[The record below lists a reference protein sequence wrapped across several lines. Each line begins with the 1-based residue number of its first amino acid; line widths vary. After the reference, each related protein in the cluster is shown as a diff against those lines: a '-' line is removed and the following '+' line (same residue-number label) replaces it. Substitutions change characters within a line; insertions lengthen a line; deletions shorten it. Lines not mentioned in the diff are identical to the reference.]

1 MSGAVHD
8 KHELAVAFLAYN
20 TIAFGFQPV
29 AGYICD
35 IRPGLPAG
43 IIGCAAVAAGVLAL
57 PLFWPALLLCAAGN
71 AFFHVEGG
79 IDCLVFSEGR
89 MSRSGI
95 FVSTGALGVALG
107 TMYGKTGGA
116 PVLLPLAL
124 LAVSAA
130 LIALFKRIAPAMP
143 AENKL
148 KVSSALPFAAVL
160 SLALVSIVIR
170 AYVGA
175 SLPLEWRTGSVFLS
189 LLPAV
194 AAFAGKAAGGFIGDA
209 LGARRAGAAALAL
222 SIPLLALCGGSPVLS
237 FIGITLFN
245 MTMPI
250 TLCIVASE
258 LPRNSGLAFGLTTLA
273 LLCGT
278 APTFM
283 FRLTGAAVPVVI
295 AALTAASAVC
305 VLLSA
310 RGRKRA
316 SYEADKE
323 TGQHT
328 V

>member
-1 MSGAVHD
+1 MSGAVRD
-8 KHELAVAFLAYN
+8 TGELAVAFLVYN
-20 TIAFGFQPV
+20 IIAFGFQPV
-29 AGYICD
+29 IGYICD

-43 IIGCAAVAAGVLAL
+43 MIGCAAVAAGVLAL
-57 PLFWPALLLCAAGN
+57 PLFWPAMLLCAAGN
-71 AFFHVEGG
+71 ALFHVEGG
-79 IDCLVFSEGR
+79 IDSLVLSEGK
-89 MSRSGI
+89 MSRSGV
-95 FVSTGALGVALG
+95 FVSTGALGVVLG
-107 TMYGKTGGA
+107 TMYGKAAGA
-116 PVLLPLAL
+116 PILLPLAL
-124 LAVSAA
+124 LAASAV
-130 LIALFKRIAPAMP
+130 LIALFKRMTPAMP

-148 KVSSALPFAAVL
+148 KVSSALPFVLVL

-189 LLPAV
+189 VLPAA

-222 SIPLLALCGGSPVLS
+222 SIPLLTLGAGSPVLS

-250 TLCIVASE
+250 TLCVVASG

-278 APTFM
+278 TPTFM
-283 FRLTGAAVPVVI
+283 FRLSGAAVPIVI
-295 AALTAASAVC
+295 AALTAVSAVC

-310 RGRKRA
+310 RDKKGI
-316 SYEADKE
+316 SYDTSKE
-323 TGQHT
+323 TQQHT